1 MRGQSIGSTQI
12 SDRDRLLK
20 HAVGKCP
27 VVDLKIGGV
36 DVSCLLDT
44 GSQVSTITEHF
55 FKEHLVGEEKDMLS
69 TTGWLKITAA
79 NGLDIP
85 YLGYLE
91 LTVETMGITL
101 PECGFLIVRDTQ
113 SSSAEPAL
121 VGMNIIGRCR
131 QLVHA
136 EFDTTLGGEL
146 QSDWREVFQQ
156 MQSASRLERRIVA
169 RVAGK
174 ETVHIPA
181 WSVSTLMVKG
191 KKSMLP
197 GGYSNLLLEPGS
209 SPLPGGLIVVP
220 SLVSMVKPFFPVKI
234 VNFSTEDIWLQP
246 RTRLGTLCPVESL
259 SPTDGCEVKFQ
270 RISAGVE
277 EITVNKEER
286 QELVNTL
293 PDFLS
298 KIQLAGTAEQQMELK
313 ALLLRYV
320 DVFALDD
327 EELGF
332 SDRVQHEI
340 SLVDDIPISQP
351 YRRIPPTQYSEV
363 RDHITKLL
371 KKGVIKPSNS
381 AYASPIVLVRKT
393 DGCLRL
399 CVDYRKLNSKTKRDA
414 FPLPRIDESFDAL
427 QGAKFFS
434 TIDLASGY
442 HQVAVREQ
450 DQPKTAFTTPFGI
463 FEYSH
468 MPFGVCNGPST
479 FQRLMQST
487 MGDLIFQI
495 LLVYLDDILVYSST
509 FHEHLQRLDVVFSR
523 LKETGLKVKLEKCHF
538 LQGEVKFLGHQ
549 ISAQGIGTAPEK
561 VEAVKSWTTPGT
573 VKELR
578 SFLGFCSYYRKFIE
592 GFSKIAGPLH
602 DLVALCL
609 RRQGMVR
616 KSEFFSMWSAECQTA
631 FELLKEKLTSAPIL
645 GYADFSL
652 PFIVETDASSEGLGA
667 VLYQQQGD
675 CKRVIAYASRRL
687 RNAEKNDRNYSSMK
701 LELLALKWAVSEK
714 FEGYL
719 LGANFVVVTD
729 NNPICHLKTAKLG
742 AIEQRWVAQLA
753 VFDFEVK
760 YRPGRHNAA
769 ADALSRQPLA
779 GEPANPEDV
788 EYDDCVTIC
797 NVVNKG
803 TPLYPEL
810 LTAGDQCCKVRQI
823 RAVEGGP
830 RGDGANAQGGTFQGS
845 RLTFCTG
852 CTGAPNF
859 FS

>member
-1 MRGQSIGSTQI
+1 
-12 SDRDRLLK
+12 
-20 HAVGKCP
+20 
-27 VVDLKIGGV
+27 
-36 DVSCLLDT
+36 
-44 GSQVSTITEHF
+44 
-55 FKEHLVGEEKDMLS
+55 
-69 TTGWLKITAA
+69 
-79 NGLDIP
+79 
-85 YLGYLE
+85 
-91 LTVETMGITL
+91 
-101 PECGFLIVRDTQ
+101 
-113 SSSAEPAL
+113 
-121 VGMNIIGRCR
+121 
-131 QLVHA
+131 
-136 EFDTTLGGEL
+136 
-146 QSDWREVFQQ
+146 
-156 MQSASRLERRIVA
+156 
-169 RVAGK
+169 
-174 ETVHIPA
+174 
-181 WSVSTLMVKG
+181 
-191 KKSMLP
+191 
-197 GGYSNLLLEPGS
+197 
-209 SPLPGGLIVVP
+209 
-220 SLVSMVKPFFPVKI
+220 
-234 VNFSTEDIWLQP
+234 
-246 RTRLGTLCPVESL
+246 
-259 SPTDGCEVKFQ
+259 
-270 RISAGVE
+270 
-277 EITVNKEER
+277 
-286 QELVNTL
+286 
-293 PDFLS
+293 
-298 KIQLAGTAEQQMELK
+298 
-313 ALLLRYV
+313 
-320 DVFALDD
+320 
-327 EELGF
+327 
-332 SDRVQHEI
+332 
-340 SLVDDIPISQP
+340 
-351 YRRIPPTQYSEV
+351 
-363 RDHITKLL
+363 
-371 KKGVIKPSNS
+371 
-381 AYASPIVLVRKT
+381 
-393 DGCLRL
+393 
-399 CVDYRKLNSKTKRDA
+399 
-414 FPLPRIDESFDAL
+414 
-427 QGAKFFS
+427 
-434 TIDLASGY
+434 
-442 HQVAVREQ
+442 
-450 DQPKTAFTTPFGI
+450 
-463 FEYSH
+463 

-549 ISAQGIGTAPEK
+549 ISAQGIGTDPEK

-602 DLVALCL
+602 DLVTLCL

-714 FEGYL
+714 FRGYL

-803 TPLYPEL
+803 TPLDPEL

-823 RAVEGGP
+823 
-830 RGDGANAQGGTFQGS
+830 
-845 RLTFCTG
+845 
-852 CTGAPNF
+852 
-859 FS
+859 